1 MYMFVL
7 LFDALE
13 IPLWSEMEKAA
24 DGVRLLAGC
33 SHFLLWCWW
42 CAAVVVVA
50 KNSVVV
56 FSAKNATFC
65 GKIDYIRPE
74 RGLVGW
80 ERGGV
85 TFTNGFCWKIFGAD
99 FSIFSISDCCM
110 DRRIYKLFQVYKLMP
125 FLHLLLLFPLLVNTG
140 LIIFMQTKHF
150 KIS

>member
-50 KNSVVV
+50 KNSVVGFLGEKCNFLRKKLV
-56 FSAKNATFC
+56 HPS
-65 GKIDYIRPE
+65 GKGLGGLGE
-74 RGLVGW
+74 R
-80 ERGGV
+80 
-85 TFTNGFCWKIFGAD
+85 FCWKIFCAD
-99 FSIFSISDCCM
+99 FSNIFHFWLLHGQKDLQTLPSLQTHAFPSS
-110 DRRIYKLFQVYKLMP
+110 P
-125 FLHLLLLFPLLVNTG
+125 FAFPPVG
-140 LIIFMQTKHF
+140 KHRFDYFYAKKQF